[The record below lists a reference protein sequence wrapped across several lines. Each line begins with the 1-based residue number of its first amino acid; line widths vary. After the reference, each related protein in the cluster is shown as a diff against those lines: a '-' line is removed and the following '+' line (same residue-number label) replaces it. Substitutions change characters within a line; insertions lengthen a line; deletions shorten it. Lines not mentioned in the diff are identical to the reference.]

1 MEKMKNNVF
10 SCEDCEMA
18 IIAGTAASDPAAV
31 EHLESCSACRE
42 FAEFQKT
49 VLQTEPVITNAIPSF
64 SQITSARRQQQ
75 KMRFN
80 ALKFIAFPT
89 AVAAAVCLSVG
100 GMFWHMQ
107 SDQPEN
113 GTYPDY
119 AIFADESTFAALLD
133 ENAVTL
139 AWDQA
144 TPREAA
150 TRDLVQDLRNNAD
163 WNIEIFNPYN
173 EDLL

>member
-1 MEKMKNNVF
+1 
-10 SCEDCEMA
+10 
-18 IIAGTAASDPAAV
+18 
-31 EHLESCSACRE
+31 
-42 FAEFQKT
+42 
-49 VLQTEPVITNAIPSF
+49 
-64 SQITSARRQQQ
+64 
-75 KMRFN
+75 
-80 ALKFIAFPT
+80 
-89 AVAAAVCLSVG
+89 
-100 GMFWHMQ
+100 MFWHMQ